1 MKKSIAAMF
10 CALLLSSFSLSAQAF
25 FSWGSSNDTY
35 TETRY
40 PIVLVHGLFGF
51 DSILGVEYWYRIPEE
66 IRRSGADVHVAQVS
80 AANSTEK
87 RGEQLARQVEEILA
101 VTGAERVNLIGH
113 SHGSPTARYVASV
126 YPGMVASV
134 TSVGGANHG
143 SPLADVMKGVNDN
156 TTITGAT
163 IETLGNALAGLID
176 LLSGGGND
184 QDIAASLEALTTE
197 ESERFTEHHPY
208 GMPEE
213 YCGQGE
219 AVGANGVRY
228 YSWTGTR
235 VLTNAL
241 DISDPLLAATSLA
254 IDGPSDGLVSQCSA
268 RLGKVI
274 REDYRM
280 NHLDQVNHVLGLRHL
295 FETSP
300 ASVFRQH
307 ANRLKNQG
315 L

>member
-1 MKKSIAAMF
+1 MKKHIAILAGAF
-10 CALLLSSFSLSAQAF
+10 LLSSLSLSAQAW
-25 FSWGSSNDTY
+25 FSWGSKDTY

-51 DSILGVEYWYRIPEE
+51 DSILGIEYWYRIPEE

-80 AANSTEK
+80 AANSTEL

-101 VTGAERVNLIGH
+101 ATGAGKVNLIGH
-113 SHGSPTARYVASV
+113 SHGSPTARYVASA
-126 YPGMVASV
+126 YPDMVASV

-143 SPLADVMKGVNDN
+143 APLADILQGVSDN
-156 TTITGAT
+156 TTLTSAT
-163 IETLGNALAGLID
+163 ITTLGNGLASFID

-184 QDIAASLEALTTE
+184 QDIEASLQALTTE
-197 ESERFTEHHPY
+197 ASEAFTANHPY
-208 GMPEE
+208 GMPEH
-213 YCGQGE
+213 YCGQGHE
-219 AVGANGVRY
+219 VGANGVRY

-235 VLTNAL
+235 VLTNVL
-241 DISDPLLAATSLA
+241 DISDPVLATLSLA
-254 IDGPSDGLVSQCSA
+254 FMGEPNDGLVSRCSA

-280 NHLDQVNHVLGLRHL
+280 NHLDEVNQVLGLRHL

-300 ASVFRQH
+300 VTVYRQH
-307 ANRLKNQG
+307 ANRLKNRG